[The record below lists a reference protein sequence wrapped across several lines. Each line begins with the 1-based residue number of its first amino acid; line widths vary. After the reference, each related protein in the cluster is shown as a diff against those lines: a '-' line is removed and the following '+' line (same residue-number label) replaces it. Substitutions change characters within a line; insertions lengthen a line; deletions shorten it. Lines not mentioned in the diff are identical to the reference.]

1 MSRLCYVKPCK
12 ELFSDQHLFYMIY
25 YLHVLIGN
33 SLQDVPQSEDNLD
46 ADLTLE
52 RRRGNKINFAFL
64 YILEV
69 WMWVNLI
76 QIMWDAAPS
85 KITN

>member
-1 MSRLCYVKPCK
+1 
-12 ELFSDQHLFYMIY
+12 MIY

-69 WMWVNLI
+69 
-76 QIMWDAAPS
+76 
-85 KITN
+85 

>member
-1 MSRLCYVKPCK
+1 MYVHKYK
-12 ELFSDQHLFYMIY
+12 NKKIHSIF
-25 YLHVLIGN
+25 LIGN

-52 RRRGNKINFAFL
+52 RYGHRRGNKINFAFL

>member
-1 MSRLCYVKPCK
+1 MSSQRRDFVMSNHVKPCK
-12 ELFSDQHLFYMIY
+12 KLVSDQHLFYMIY

-52 RRRGNKINFAFL
+52 RYGHRRGNKINFTFL
-64 YILEV
+64 YILGV
-69 WMWVNLI
+69 
-76 QIMWDAAPS
+76 
-85 KITN
+85 